1 MREAPKKNGDKS
13 KTIQT
18 ITLITAILNLLK
30 TIGEIIKALID

>member
-13 KTIQT
+13 KASET